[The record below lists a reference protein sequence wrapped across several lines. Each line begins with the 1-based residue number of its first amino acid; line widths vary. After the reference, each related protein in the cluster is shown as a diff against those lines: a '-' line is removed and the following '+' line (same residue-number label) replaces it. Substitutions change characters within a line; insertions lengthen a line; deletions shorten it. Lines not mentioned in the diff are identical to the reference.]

1 MTTLGEIPT
10 PCLVVDR
17 ERLEANLRS
26 MAKRAK
32 RLGVTL
38 RPHVK
43 THKCVEIARRQRDL
57 GARGITV
64 STLYEAR
71 TFAEHGFEDIVWAF
85 PVILGRLPEVVEL
98 ASRIRLG
105 VVVDSVVAIDALESL
120 KVDLEV
126 WLKIDSGYHRAGVDP
141 NGELALELA
150 DRLASSGTLR
160 FAGLL
165 SHSGHAYQ
173 CKDDSEVLAV
183 AEQERSGMVL
193 LCQRLSPKGIVVPA
207 ISVGSTPTMTRVA
220 TLSGVSE
227 ARPGN
232 YALFDHTQVVLGSCT
247 ASDCAA
253 TVLSTVVSVPEGAR
267 HSVIDAGALALS
279 VDASHPLAPQA
290 TMGEI
295 YEDYGQ
301 GRLAADLRV
310 TSVSQEHGMV
320 SGRLKVGE
328 RLRILPNH
336 SCLAVACHDE
346 AWVVEGE
353 VVVDRWKIHRGRG
366 EQR

>member
-1 MTTLGEIPT
+1 MTALDRLPT
-10 PCLVVDR
+10 PCLVLDR
-17 ERLEANLRS
+17 ERLDRNLTN
-26 MAKRAK
+26 MAERAE
-32 RLGVTL
+32 RLSVSL

-43 THKCVEIARRQRDL
+43 SHKCIEIARRQTEL

-71 TFAEHGFEDIVWAF
+71 IFAEHGFDDIVWAF
-85 PVILGRLPEVVEL
+85 PVILSRLPEVVAL
-98 ASRIRLG
+98 AKRIRLG
-105 VVVDSVVAIDALESL
+105 LVVDCVEAVDALQSL
-120 KVDLEV
+120 PINLEV
-126 WLKIDSGYHRAGVDP
+126 WLKVDSGYHRAGVDP

-150 DRLASSGTLR
+150 ERLASSATLR

-165 SHSGHAYQ
+165 SHSGHAYRYN
-173 CKDDSEVLAV
+173 DDAEVRAV

-193 LCQRLSPKGIVVPA
+193 LCQRLSPKGIIVPA
-207 ISVGSTPTMTRVA
+207 VSVGSTPTMTRVEKLA
-220 TLSGVSE
+220 GVSE

-232 YALFDHTQVVLGSCT
+232 YALFDYTQVVLGSCT
-247 ASDCAA
+247 ALDCAA
-253 TVLSTVVSVPEGAR
+253 TVLSTVVSAPKGAQ
-267 HSVIDAGALALS
+267 HSVIDAGGLTLS
-279 VDASHPLAPQA
+279 VDASHPLAPRA

-301 GRLAADLRV
+301 GRLDADLRV

-320 SGRLKVGE
+320 SGRLKVGQ

-353 VVVDRWKIHRGRG
+353 MVVDRWKIRRGRG
-366 EQR
+366 